1 MQRPLADEIRPKT
14 LDEVVG
20 QRHLLSPGAVLRR
33 LIDSGTEANMVFYG
47 PSGTGK
53 TTIANIIARQTNKT
67 LHRLNATTAS
77 LQDVKDIIADVGT
90 LLAPGGILLYL
101 DEIQY
106 FNKKQQQSLL
116 EFMENGSL
124 TLIASTTENPYFY
137 VYGALL
143 SRSTVFEFKA
153 VSPEEVEPAVLRA
166 LKIEQDRSPLPL
178 DWEQDVPRQ
187 IATACGGDVRKAI
200 NAVELLCRAAMP
212 REGKLMLTLDD
223 VEQVAQR
230 SAMRYDR
237 GGDAMYDA
245 ASALMKSL
253 RGSDPDAALH
263 YLARFLEAGDL
274 ITPCRRLLCSA
285 SEDVGMAYPQ
295 AVSIV
300 KACVDTAMQL
310 GLPEAQ
316 LPLAQAAILL
326 VAYLALVFF
335 CVPQTRRAKIRLPF
349 ALVLWTAVLGYSYA
363 FFFTGMLPAL
373 GIYTQQWVT
382 QRNGF
387 LLNFTIALRYSSVD
401 EPEGYSE
408 ETVLQ
413 LMKEYPGTDGT
424 SQGERPV
431 NIIGIMNESFGDFSI
446 FDGFAPSE
454 DPLPFLHSME
464 ENTIQGW
471 MYSPVTGGG
480 TATVEFEFLTGFTSL
495 FQPHRGLPAVCGGGH
510 ALLGCPG
517 WEPGL

>member
-212 REGKLMLTLDD
+212 RDGKLMLTLDD

-300 KACVDTAMQL
+300 KACVDTGAAGGPAAPGPGGYPAGHGPQVQQRDSRYRQGL
-310 GLPEAQ
+310 G
-316 LPLAQAAILL
+316 
-326 VAYLALVFF
+326 
-335 CVPQTRRAKIRLPF
+335 RR
-349 ALVLWTAVLGYSYA
+349 
-363 FFFTGMLPAL
+363 
-373 GIYTQQWVT
+373 
-382 QRNGF
+382 
-387 LLNFTIALRYSSVD
+387 
-401 EPEGYSE
+401 EG
-408 ETVLQ
+408 
-413 LMKEYPGTDGT
+413 
-424 SQGERPV
+424 R
-431 NIIGIMNESFGDFSI
+431 
-446 FDGFAPSE
+446 
-454 DPLPFLHSME
+454 
-464 ENTIQGW
+464 
-471 MYSPVTGGG
+471 
-480 TATVEFEFLTGFTSL
+480 
-495 FQPHRGLPAVCGGGH
+495 PHRGRAPGTAERSRGLRRYGAGAGLPVPPRLSPPLGTAAVSARCPE
-510 ALLGCPG
+510 GCP
-517 WEPGL
+517 LLRIRR

>member
-20 QRHLLSPGAVLRR
+20 QKHLLAPGAVLRR
-33 LIDSGTEANMVFYG
+33 LIESGAEANMVFYG

-53 TTIANIIARQTNKT
+53 TTIANIIAQRTHKT
-67 LHRLNATTAS
+67 LYRLNATTAS

-90 LLAPGGILLYL
+90 LMAPGGILLYL

-153 VSPEEVEPAVLRA
+153 VPPEEAESAVVRA
-166 LKIEQDRSPLPL
+166 LKIQQERSPLPL
-178 DWEQDVPRQ
+178 SWEEGVPRQ

-200 NAVELLCRAAMP
+200 NAVELLCQAAAP
-212 REGKLMLTLDD
+212 KDGQLLLTRDD
-223 VEQVAQR
+223 ASQLAQR
-230 SAMRYDR
+230 SAMRYDK
-237 GGDAMYDA
+237 GGDAMYDL

-274 ITPCRRLLCSA
+274 VTPCRRLLCSA
-285 SEDVGMAYPQ
+285 SEDVGLAYPQ

-326 VAYLALVFF
+326 ATAPKSNSVVEGISAAWADVKAGRTGD
-335 CVPQTRRAKIRLPF
+335 VPRELQNVHAD
-349 ALVLWTAVLGYSYA
+349 S
-363 FFFTGMLPAL
+363 TGMERQQGYRYPHSYPGHWVRQQYLPDPLKDVKYYHYGDNKTEQAAKVYWEKIK
-373 GIYTQQWVT
+373 G
-382 QRNGF
+382 
-387 LLNFTIALRYSSVD
+387 
-401 EPEGYSE
+401 PEG
-408 ETVLQ
+408 
-413 LMKEYPGTDGT
+413 
-424 SQGERPV
+424 
-431 NIIGIMNESFGDFSI
+431 
-446 FDGFAPSE
+446 
-454 DPLPFLHSME
+454 
-464 ENTIQGW
+464 
-471 MYSPVTGGG
+471 
-480 TATVEFEFLTGFTSL
+480 
-495 FQPHRGLPAVCGGGH
+495 
-510 ALLGCPG
+510 
-517 WEPGL
+517 